1 VVRRWVV
8 LGLYAAAIYT
18 TLPYGPTIGRT
29 VLRSA
34 AGGWL
39 LGSGMGVVAL
49 VLGVA
54 IVARLRRRRAPALSY
69 GALALAAA
77 GTILGLAWLR
87 AQHLERVHL
96 PEYAVASWLAW
107 RALDGHRIGRVRAY
121 VGATLIAAALG
132 IGDELLQAITPGRV
146 CDVRDMA
153 ANALGGILGT
163 LVLVAVRAGTDVAA
177 ADPALHRPGPA
188 VPTGEV
194 GGARSTRV

>member
-1 VVRRWVV
+1 MVRRWVV

-18 TLPYGPTIGRT
+18 TLPYGPTIGRS
-29 VLRSA
+29 VLRNA

-39 LGSGMGVVAL
+39 LGSGMGVIAV

-54 IVARLRRRRAPALSY
+54 IVVRLRRRHAPALSY
-69 GALALAAA
+69 GALALTAV
-77 GTILGLAWLR
+77 GTMSGLAWLR

-96 PEYAVASWLAW
+96 PEYAIASWLAW
-107 RALDGHRIGRVRAY
+107 RALDGHRVGRVRAY

-132 IGDELLQAITPGRV
+132 VGDELLQAITPGRV

-153 ANALGGILGT
+153 ANALGGVLGT
-163 LVLVAVRAGTDVAA
+163 LVLVAVQAGTATA
-177 ADPALHRPGPA
+177 GADPALHRPALA

-194 GGARSTRV
+194 DAARSRRA

>member
-1 VVRRWVV
+1 MVRRWVV

-146 CDVRDMA
+146 YDLRDVA
-153 ANALGGILGT
+153 ANALGGVLGT
-163 LVLVAVRAGTDVAA
+163 LLLVAIQGGQRAGDEC
-177 ADPALHRPGPA
+177 PA
-188 VPTGEV
+188 VHGAGLAVSPGEIDAA
-194 GGARSTRV
+194 GSGRG

>member
-1 VVRRWVV
+1 MARRWWV
-8 LGLYAAAIYT
+8 LGAYAAAIYT
-18 TLPYGPTIGRT
+18 TLPYGPRIGRT

-39 LGSGMGVVAL
+39 LGSGMGVLAFAL
-49 VLGVA
+49 GAV

-69 GALALAAA
+69 GALAVAAV
-77 GTILGLAWLR
+77 GTVLGLAWLR

-107 RALDGHRIGRVRAY
+107 RALDAHRVGRVRAY

-153 ANALGGILGT
+153 ANALGGLLGT
-163 LVLVAVRAGTDVAA
+163 LVLVAVQAGAA
-177 ADPALHRPGPA
+177 ADAALHRSALA
-188 VPTGEV
+188 VPTGGV
-194 GGARSTRV
+194 DAAGSGRA